1 MIKIK
6 HLLFLLLCCCVST
19 AFAQK
24 GARISGNVY
33 SDSEGPLIMVNV
45 TERDKNNRI
54 IKAEMTDMEG
64 NFSMVVMN
72 TSNRLE
78 ISYIGYKTVVLE
90 IGSRTVFNVKMVEDN
105 VLEAVEITA
114 KPRTQS
120 GALDI
125 LSREVSQATQKF
137 SMSEMEGLSFASVD
151 EALQGQIAGLDI
163 TFNSGDLGSGTTMRL
178 RGTSSITGNA
188 QPLIVVNDNI
198 FEMPTGENFDFESAN
213 NESFAQL
220 LTVNPDDIESIEVL
234 KDASACAIWGSRGAN
249 GVIKIKTKRGARG
262 KTRLQY
268 SYRFKDKWIP
278 NGLNLLNGDDYTML
292 LKESHF
298 NPKQDPA
305 IGSVEELNYNIE
317 LPETFYNYSNNT
329 DWVDKVSKHGY
340 TNEHNISLVGGGEK
354 ATFRISGGYY
364 NETGTIIRQLLDRF
378 TSTMALD
385 YYVSD
390 RIKVISDFSFTY
402 TNNRKNYEYDYDGGG
417 NKGIL
422 AYSQLIMPN
431 MAINRYEK
439 DGTMTDDYMQMM
451 NNANA
456 IFDGNQKNIK
466 NPIAVAKYAKNNEET
481 YSITPQL
488 TLEYNLLGL
497 EDDETQL
504 KYRAMVNMNANTFT
518 ETSYLPSSLTTTQ
531 WTNDQ
536 INKSYMKDYKSLQ
549 FTTRHN
555 LIFTPHFN
563 NEDHFLTMTAQYE
576 LYSGSSSEQR
586 ETTYG
591 LPSGNTTSPTLG
603 SKLSDA
609 GTSTGQWRSMSLAY
623 QSHYSYKSK
632 YSLGFTLRAEGNT
645 KFGADEKW
653 GFFPAISG
661 RWNISDEPWM
671 EWSKDWLSMF
681 SIRPGYGWSGSA
693 PGEDYLMYS
702 TYNPGGE
709 YAGMAAFV
717 PGGMRLTT
725 LRWEQKREF
734 NIGSDIELFNSLIVA
749 AINYYDNNTRDQ
761 LMRDYKI
768 ATSTGYDK
776 LRYRNTGELRNKG
789 WELNLSTS
797 KIKLAKDLDMSLYF
811 NIGQN
816 FNSVEAMETT
826 VLDAT
831 NGDYDFKNGSYLG
844 RIQVGNPLG
853 SIYGFRYKGVYAY
866 SYKNWEKANRIS
878 EDMMAKQG
886 VDVNDQRAVKNF
898 IDKNYASFSCPVV
911 RDANGNVVYNADGT
925 PKQMVYNYDTEA
937 GTAAYEFKGGDAIY
951 EDINFDGNIN
961 ELDLVYLGN
970 SNPKAQG
977 GFGVTF
983 NYKRFQLKANFTY
996 RYDIDVMN
1004 KARMAVENMYT
1015 NVNQSIAVNW
1025 RWRKEGDITEMPRA
1039 LYNTGYNWLGS
1050 SRYVED
1056 ASYLRLS
1063 YLQLSYNF
1071 DPAFLKRY
1079 GLQTLRV
1086 NASAD
1091 NLCFWSKYTGLDP
1104 EISVGGWGRAEDN
1117 SKTPRS
1123 RSYTIGISVG
1133 F

>member
-6 HLLFLLLCCCVST
+6 HLLFLLLCCFVGT

-24 GARISGNVY
+24 SARISGNIS
-33 SDSEGPLIMVNV
+33 SDSEGPLMMVNV
-45 TERDKNNRI
+45 TERDKTNRI
-54 IKAEMTDMEG
+54 IEAAVTDMEG
-64 NFSMVVMN
+64 NFSMVVKN
-72 TSNRLE
+72 TANRLE
-78 ISYIGYKTVVLE
+78 ISYIGYKTQVLE
-90 IGSRTVFNVKMVEDN
+90 IGSRTVFNIKMVEDN
-105 VLEAVEITA
+105 MMDEVVIEA
-114 KPRTQS
+114 KPRTQT

-178 RGTSSITGNA
+178 RGTSSINGNA

-198 FEMPTGENFDFESAN
+198 FEMPTGEEFNFQDAN
-213 NESFAQL
+213 QESFAQL

-249 GVIKIKTKRGARG
+249 GVIKIKTKRGSRG

-298 NPKQDPA
+298 NPKQNA
-305 IGSVEELNYNIE
+305 SIGDVEELNYNPNFAQYE
-317 LPETFYNYSNNT
+317 NYNENT
-329 DWVDKVSKHGY
+329 DWVDAVSKHGY
-340 TNEHNISLVGGGEK
+340 TNEHNISLTGGGEK

-364 NETGTIIRQLLDRF
+364 NETGTIIRQLLDRY

-402 TNNRKNYEYDYDGGG
+402 TNNRKNYDND
-417 NKGIL
+417 IL
-422 AYSQLIMPN
+422 NIAQVIMPN
-431 MAINRYEK
+431 MSIYAQDRFGNN
-439 DGTMTDDYMQMM
+439 TPDYYQMLE
-451 NNANA
+451 NASG
-456 IFDGNQKNIK
+456 IFDGNQKDKK
-466 NPIAVAKYAKNNEET
+466 NPIGKANLARNDEET

-504 KYRAMVNMNANTFT
+504 KYRGMVNMNINTFT
-518 ETSYLPSSLTTTQ
+518 ETSFMPSALTTKD

-536 INKSYMKDYKSLQ
+536 INRSWMKDYKSLQ

-563 NEDHFLTMTAQYE
+563 NSDHFLTMTGQFE
-576 LYSGSSSEQR
+576 LYSGNNSAQE

-591 LPSGNTTSPTLG
+591 LPTGNITSTTVG
-603 SKLSDA
+603 SYLTNA
-609 GTSTGQWRSMSLAY
+609 GTSTGEWRSMSFAY

-632 YSLGFTLRAEGNT
+632 YSLGLTLRAEGNT
-645 KFGADEKW
+645 KFGKDNKW
-653 GFFPAISG
+653 GIFPAISG
-661 RWNISDEPWM
+661 RWNITDEPWM
-671 EWSKDWLSMF
+671 KWSEKWLNML

-693 PGEDYLMYS
+693 PGQDYLMYS
-702 TYNPGGE
+702 TYTPDGAYMN
-709 YAGMAAFV
+709 MTAFV

-725 LRWEQKREF
+725 LRWEKKKEL
-734 NIGSDIELFNSLIVA
+734 NIGSDFELFNSLITGSF
-749 AINYYDNNTRDQ
+749 NYYDNNTSDQ
-761 LMRDYKI
+761 LMSSYSI
-768 ATSTGYDK
+768 PSTTGYTS
-776 LRYRNTGELRNKG
+776 LRYKNTGELRNKG
-789 WELNLSTS
+789 WELNVSTA
-797 KIKLAKDLDMSLYF
+797 KIKLVKDFTVSAFF

-816 FNSVEAMETT
+816 FNTVEAMEKS
-826 VLDAT
+826 VLD
-831 NGDYDFKNGSYLG
+831 NNNPDYDFNNGTYLG

-853 SIYGFRYKGVYAY
+853 SIYGFRYKGVYRY
-866 SYKNWEKANRIS
+866 SYKNWEKAIS
-878 EDMMAKQG
+878 EAAAG
-886 VDVNDQRAVKNF
+886 RNGT
-898 IDKNYASFSCPVV
+898 CPIVY
-911 RDANGNVVYNADGT
+911 DAEGKVVYNADGT
-925 PKQMVYNYDTEA
+925 PKQMVYNYDTET
-937 GTAAYEFKGGDAIY
+937 GTSSYTFKGGDAIY

-977 GFGVTF
+977 GFGLTF
-983 NYKRFQLKANFTY
+983 QYKRLSLKANFTY

-1004 KARMAVENMYT
+1004 TARMRVENMHT
-1015 NVNQSIAVNW
+1015 NDNQSIAVNW
-1025 RWRKEGDITEMPRA
+1025 RWRKEGDITEIPRA

-1050 SRYVED
+1050 DRYVED

-1071 DPAFLKRY
+1071 EPNWLKRY
-1079 GLQTLRV
+1079 GLQTL
-1086 NASAD
+1086 NLYASAD

-1104 EISVGGWGRAEDN
+1104 EIGLGGWGRAEDQ

-1123 RSYTIGISVG
+1123 RSYTIGLTVG